1 MKNRRR
7 DRIMV
12 AVQALDS
19 SSSRLLQRA
28 AMLAKVRDC
37 DLELVHV
44 ISLPRSTGISARAS
58 VRQAADAIVG
68 DSRKRLQ
75 KLMTTRRELRGV
87 RAEAAVVWDYPIADG
102 LIRHVLKRRP
112 VMLIAESHRHARLA
126 RPFLS
131 NTDWDLIRK
140 CPCPVWFRK
149 SRHVP
154 NQGPVIAALDP
165 LHAHA
170 KPAALDAVILTHA
183 LAVAG
188 QRPQRVIACHAFK
201 LPAPP
206 VVDTPIEAYWIGVPE
221 QELKRYEKDLRAQLD
236 RVAERFAI
244 PGDNRLVVAGD
255 PVYMLPRIAKKHR
268 ASVVV
273 LGAVSRSALASLFI
287 GHTAE
292 RVIDAM
298 DCDVLI
304 VKPRGFKTSV
314 SRRN

>member
-1 MKNRRR
+1 MNDRRR
-7 DRIMV
+7 DLIMV

-28 AMLAKVRDC
+28 AALAKTRKC

-44 ISLPRSTGISARAS
+44 IALPRPAGFSMRAS
-58 VRQAADAIVG
+58 VRQAADAILA
-68 DSRKRLQ
+68 DSHARLQ
-75 KLMTTRRELRGV
+75 QLTTRRELRGV
-87 RAEAAVVWDYPIADG
+87 RTEAAVVWDYPIADG

-149 SRHVP
+149 SRHAP
-154 NQGPVIAALDP
+154 NKGPVIAALDP

-206 VVDTPIEAYWIGVPE
+206 IVDTPIEAYWIGVPE
-221 QELKRYEKDLRAQLD
+221 EELKRYEEDLRAQLD
-236 RVAERFAI
+236 RVAKRFAI
-244 PGDNRLVVAGD
+244 PGGNRLVVAGD

-292 RVIDAM
+292 RVIDAL